1 MASFDGKVV
10 IITGGALGIGQAT
23 AWEFAKE
30 GAKVAIADVN
40 REAGE
45 ATLAEVERLGGEGLM
60 LESDVSDSSDSRRV
74 VETAVGAF
82 RWCRYSVQQRWNSAA
97 DVVCERRGHAGS
109 RCGTASSA

>member
-30 GAKVAIADVN
+30 GAMVAVADVN

-45 ATLAEVERLGGEGLM
+45 ATVAEVERLGGSGLM
-60 LESDVSDSSDSRRV
+60 LEADVADSSDCRRV
-74 VETAVGAF
+74 VELPWSG
-82 RWCRYSVQQRWNSAA
+82 SAA
-97 DVVCERRGHAGS
+97 WTSCSITSEFSRLPRIRTWRTRRR